1 MPSVAAARRGPK
13 SPRTRARPAPEAG
26 ARVTK
31 GELSRLHLLQAAARV
46 FRAKGFAETTIR
58 DIAREAGIA
67 LGGLYFHFRSKQ
79 EFVGA
84 VLTHGM
90 AAIDQEVRAAV
101 AALPADTT
109 PRQQIEA
116 AGRAQ
121 FEASLRHGEF
131 MSMRH
136 LTGEMTREGWLEFA
150 GVRESYRRFWTDL
163 LASAQKAGVVRG
175 DIDVTTM
182 VFYFL
187 GPLTWMH
194 EWYDPARK
202 SADRI
207 LADFASLF
215 FEGAQ
220 AGAARTAAN
229 QRR

>member
-1 MPSVAAARRGPK
+1 VARRRPK
-13 SPRTRARPAPEAG
+13 SPRTKAKPSPAAG

-31 GELSRLHLLQAAARV
+31 GELSRLHLLKAAARV

-79 EFVGA
+79 EFIGA

-90 AAIDQEVRAAV
+90 AAIDQDVRAAV
-101 AALPADTT
+101 AALPAGAT
-109 PRQQIEA
+109 PRQQIET

-121 FEASLRHGEF
+121 YDATVRHGEF

-136 LTGEMTREGWLEFA
+136 LTSEMTREGWLEFA
-150 GVRESYRRFWTDL
+150 TVRESYRRFWLDL
-163 LASAQKAGVVRG
+163 MAAAQQAGALRA
-175 DIDVTTM
+175 DVDATTL

-207 LADFASLF
+207 LDDFSSLF

-220 AGAARTAAN
+220 GAAPRPPAN